1 MDMHIKSCNLIL
13 NNIVLDEIGGEKQ
26 MRNM

>member
-1 MDMHIKSCNLIL
+1 MHIKSCNLIL

-26 MRNM
+26 MRNMLK